1 MIIVLDLSNTA
12 ILRSGVMKTS
22 SISAPFNRKFQM
34 IRAIKTN
41 KSRADGI
48 RQQLSRIMDRF
59 SLPRRSCDFT
69 SKDYYTNIRKALVA
83 GFFMQTAHKVPKIMK
98 IKKQKIF
105 RKNLVIT

>member
-22 SISAPFNRKFQM
+22 LISAPFNSKFQM

-83 GFFMQTAHKVPKIMK
+83 GFFMQTAHKVPKIKK
-98 IKKQKIF
+98 IIKA
-105 RKNLVIT
+105 KNI